1 MRSWR
6 KGWSSPLPRRCN
18 RPTSRRRNQRMRSSL
33 VIGLSFVAA
42 LILSVVPMPA
52 PFDAGRPMW
61 LAMVVAYWVMALPH
75 RVGLLTAWVAG
86 LATDVLFGELFG
98 QNALVLVMVAWLV
111 LLLYQRIRR
120 FPLSAQGRGMLPVLG
135 IAQMVSLWL
144 SSLVG
149 NRPPTLLYL
158 LPALVSTV
166 LWPWVFTVLRLLRR
180 RFHVLWAPGPSG
192 LG

>member
-1 MRSWR
+1 
-6 KGWSSPLPRRCN
+6 
-18 RPTSRRRNQRMRSSL
+18 MRSSL
-33 VIGLSFVAA
+33 IVGCTFVAA

-120 FPLSAQGRGMLPVLG
+120 FPLWQQSLVMLPVLG

-158 LPALVSTV
+158 LPALISTV
-166 LWPWVFTVLRLLRR
+166 LWPWMFTVLRLIRR
-180 RFHVLWAPGPSG
+180 RFHVH
-192 LG
+192 

>member
-1 MRSWR
+1 MR
-6 KGWSSPLPRRCN
+6 
-18 RPTSRRRNQRMRSSL
+18 TSL
-33 VIGLSFVAA
+33 IIGLTFLAA

-61 LAMVVAYWVMALPH
+61 LALVTAYWVMALPH

-98 QNALVLVMVAWLV
+98 QNALVLVMVAWLI

-120 FPLSAQGRGMLPVLG
+120 FPLWQQSLVMLPVLG

-144 SSLVG
+144 SSLAG
-149 NRPPTLLYL
+149 SRPPTLLYL
-158 LPALVSTV
+158 LPAVVSTL

-180 RFHVLWAPGPSG
+180 RFHVV
-192 LG
+192 

>member
-1 MRSWR
+1 
-6 KGWSSPLPRRCN
+6 
-18 RPTSRRRNQRMRSSL
+18 MRSS
-33 VIGLSFVAA
+33 VIVGLTFLAA

-52 PFDAGRPMW
+52 PFDTGRPMW

-98 QNALVLVMVAWLV
+98 QNALVLVMVAWLI

-120 FPLSAQGRGMLPVLG
+120 FPLWQQSLVMLPVLG
-135 IAQMVSLWL
+135 IAQMISLWL
-144 SSLVG
+144 SSLAG

-158 LPALVSTV
+158 LPALVSTI
-166 LWPWVFTVLRLLRR
+166 LWPWLFSILRVVRR
-180 RFHVLWAPGPSG
+180 RFHVH
-192 LG
+192 

>member
-1 MRSWR
+1 
-6 KGWSSPLPRRCN
+6 
-18 RPTSRRRNQRMRSSL
+18 MRSSL
-33 VIGLSFVAA
+33 IVGCTFLAA

-98 QNALVLVMVAWLV
+98 QNALVLVLVAWLI

-120 FPLSAQGRGMLPVLG
+120 FPLWQQSLVMLPVLG
-135 IAQMVSLWL
+135 IAQMVALWL
-144 SSLVG
+144 SSLAG

-158 LPALVSTV
+158 LPAVISAV
-166 LWPWVFTVLRLLRR
+166 LWPWVFSVLRGIRR
-180 RFHVLWAPGPSG
+180 RFHVL
-192 LG
+192 

>member
-1 MRSWR
+1 
-6 KGWSSPLPRRCN
+6 
-18 RPTSRRRNQRMRSSL
+18 
-33 VIGLSFVAA
+33 
-42 LILSVVPMPA
+42 
-52 PFDAGRPMW
+52 MW

-98 QNALVLVMVAWLV
+98 QNALVLVLVAWLV

-120 FPLSAQGRGMLPVLG
+120 FPLWQQSLVMLPVLG

-144 SSLVG
+144 SSLAG

-158 LPALVSTV
+158 LPAIVSTV
-166 LWPWVFTVLRLLRR
+166 LWPWVFTVLRLIRR
-180 RFHVLWAPGPSG
+180 RFHVH
-192 LG
+192 

>member
-1 MRSWR
+1 
-6 KGWSSPLPRRCN
+6 
-18 RPTSRRRNQRMRSSL
+18 MRSSL
-33 VIGLSFVAA
+33 IIGLTFLAA

-61 LAMVVAYWVMALPH
+61 LALVTAYWVMALPH

-98 QNALVLVMVAWLV
+98 QNALVLVMVAWLI

-120 FPLSAQGRGMLPVLG
+120 FPLWQQSLVMLPVLG

-144 SSLVG
+144 SSLAG
-149 NRPPTLLYL
+149 SRPPTLLYL
-158 LPALVSTV
+158 LPAVISTV

-180 RFHVLWAPGPSG
+180 RFHVL
-192 LG
+192 